1 MELLHSIKL
10 YVRKS
15 IKPWRRICLV
25 IQAKTDTLIQ
35 IIHWGI
41 CCWQQKVK
49 LDFDKSIDVN
59 DSKCHDQTYRTGD
72 KMSVTLILF
81 SLMNLG
87 FFRKKVAGKGPWEH
101 ASRMVCAMSMHISK
115 KLFLK
120 RRWWLMLLRRAAMLL
135 DAEEHW
141 RLPDEDYRV
150 LYPSWKIKDDKEK
163 KIELVTFLS
172 PSLLQAR

>member
-1 MELLHSIKL
+1 
-10 YVRKS
+10 
-15 IKPWRRICLV
+15 
-25 IQAKTDTLIQ
+25 
-35 IIHWGI
+35 
-41 CCWQQKVK
+41 
-49 LDFDKSIDVN
+49 
-59 DSKCHDQTYRTGD
+59 
-72 KMSVTLILF
+72 MSVTLILF

-163 KIELVTFLS
+163 KDWTGHVSISFITSSQIVVCDTLMWGLNNYVIIIIKSVIEGKGKNSIHITVLQWMPNTIGLVLRTS
-172 PSLLQAR
+172 ITIIIIKG